1 MSNLRVS
8 DLMTPD
14 VHVVHPDDPILMET
28 HGRRGFN
35 RLLPGSVA
43 ETVLREAPC
52 LVLVVPPGAHPATS
66 EAVTFK
72 RIFWPIDFSPSAL
85 QALGF
90 ELGRPASRRAR
101 HAIARSRVGW
111 RKRSRGYRTGLTQ
124 GRGTVVLAL
133 FWIDDVASRAGGQM
147 SSSRTRAATNVS
159 RSTRMHVAG
168 RTGFILACSL
178 TLVGCS
184 GERSESA
191 APSSVAI
198 NLKPQSAPLPEP
210 TVRRTVYV
218 PV

>member
-1 MSNLRVS
+1 MSNLRVR

-14 VHVVHPDDPILMET
+14 VHAVHPDDPILMET

-101 HAIARSRVGW
+101 HAIARSRVVG
-111 RKRSRGYRTGLTQ
+111 
-124 GRGTVVLAL
+124 GRGAAGIALDSRRDGARLCSHCFGSTTSQVVRGARCPVL
-133 FWIDDVASRAGGQM
+133 
-147 SSSRTRAATNVS
+147 
-159 RSTRMHVAG
+159 
-168 RTGFILACSL
+168 
-178 TLVGCS
+178 
-184 GERSESA
+184 
-191 APSSVAI
+191 
-198 NLKPQSAPLPEP
+198 
-210 TVRRTVYV
+210 TVRGPR
-218 PV
+218 PM